1 MNSFPY
7 TLRIITSITYILYLF
22 QIHSSIPSLLYGS
35 YMNTKVKSN
44 LSLAQ
49 LFIPIFLLP
58 LQAPLSVAIL
68 PHISHFYNFEYTPH
82 HKGHSSSATPAL
94 GRLAVFNRK
103 GGVTGAS
110 SLADHS
116 AFIYK
121 RHFCRLLTWFV
132 VFPEAFLAFAAQVSG
147 TVQEAVDLMAVLADK
162 YAALFFSGG
171 SADGTLLFC
180 SVGAQL

>member
-1 MNSFPY
+1 MFSY
-7 TLRIITSITYILYLF
+7 TAVPSRHSKHIFYFAKHL
-22 QIHSSIPSLLYGS
+22 SSILIISKLHILITL
-35 YMNTKVKSN
+35 NT
-44 LSLAQ
+44 
-49 LFIPIFLLP
+49 PR
-58 LQAPLSVAIL
+58 
-68 PHISHFYNFEYTPH
+68 TTR
-82 HKGHSSSATPAL
+82 HSSSATPAL

-121 RHFCRLLTWFV
+121 RHSCRLLTWFV

-147 TVQEAVDLMAVLADK
+147 TVQEAVDLMAILADE

>member
-82 HKGHSSSATPAL
+82 HKGTVL
-94 GRLAVFNRK
+94 RRRLRWAAWRYSTRK
-103 GGVTGAS
+103 EA
-110 SLADHS
+110 SLALP
-116 AFIYK
+116 
-121 RHFCRLLTWFV
+121 LLLITQHLYIRGI
-132 VFPEAFLAFAAQVSG
+132 PAA
-147 TVQEAVDLMAVLADK
+147 
-162 YAALFFSGG
+162 Y
-171 SADGTLLFC
+171 
-180 SVGAQL
+180 

>member
-22 QIHSSIPSLLYGS
+22 RIHPSIPSLLYGS

-68 PHISHFYNFEYTPH
+68 PHISHSYNFEYTPH
-82 HKGHSSSATPAL
+82 PKGTVL
-94 GRLAVFNRK
+94 RRRLRWAAWRYS
-103 GGVTGAS
+103 TGKEA
-110 SLADHS
+110 SLALPLLLIAQHLYIRGIS
-116 AFIYK
+116 AAY
-121 RHFCRLLTWFV
+121 
-132 VFPEAFLAFAAQVSG
+132 
-147 TVQEAVDLMAVLADK
+147 
-162 YAALFFSGG
+162 
-171 SADGTLLFC
+171 
-180 SVGAQL
+180 

>member
-82 HKGHSSSATPAL
+82 HKATVLRRRLRWAA
-94 GRLAVFNRK
+94 GRYS
-103 GGVTGAS
+103 TGKEA
-110 SLADHS
+110 SLALP
-116 AFIYK
+116 
-121 RHFCRLLTWFV
+121 LLLIAQHLYIRGI
-132 VFPEAFLAFAAQVSG
+132 PAA
-147 TVQEAVDLMAVLADK
+147 
-162 YAALFFSGG
+162 Y
-171 SADGTLLFC
+171 
-180 SVGAQL
+180 

>member
-1 MNSFPY
+1 MVLLHR
-7 TLRIITSITYILYLF
+7 TLFMYEFYRNCTYHSISLQSKSTILYCYNILVKDFSVTSSFF
-22 QIHSSIPSLLYGS
+22 QHLYTEPSP
-35 YMNTKVKSN
+35 N
-44 LSLAQ
+44 
-49 LFIPIFLLP
+49 PIS
-58 LQAPLSVAIL
+58 A
-68 PHISHFYNFEYTPH
+68 ISHSYNFEYTPH

-121 RHFCRLLTWFV
+121 RHSCRLLTWFV

-147 TVQEAVDLMAVLADK
+147 AVQEAVDLMAVLANE

-180 SVGAQL
+180 SVGA